1 MLAYLFRYR
10 HELPLFLDHLAVPQA
25 NVRQHRVAAQPV
37 KVGFFLVTKTVRCC
51 LPLPFSTQYYSVVD
65 IKIRVFNK
73 LDPGNDLRCY
83 QFDSATFTGVSCNP
97 NTPCVSE
104 GE

>member
-37 KVGFFLVTKTVRCC
+37 KVGFFGNQNSTV
-51 LPLPFSTQYYSVVD
+51 LSTVAVQYPV
-65 IKIRVFNK
+65 
-73 LDPGNDLRCY
+73 LLRGRY
-83 QFDSATFTGVSCNP
+83 
-97 NTPCVSE
+97 
-104 GE
+104 